1 MKILVTGASGQLG
14 RSIQKSLSR
23 STNSKNSFF
32 FIDSKTADLTVSSEF
47 KKILTTVNPDLVIHT
62 AAKVGGILENLKNSD
77 NILQNNLQIDL
88 NLFKLAID
96 LNISK
101 ILLIGSSCVYPIDS
115 PKPLL
120 EHSLFEGKVEE
131 TNRSYALS
139 KLVSLDLAA
148 NLNHKFSANYKTIIL
163 SNLYGPF
170 DSFSNAKSHIV
181 AAAFNKIAIANSRNL
196 DSVKI
201 LGDGTPKREFT
212 YSIDVSDWIVENI
225 NRISELPQAMN
236 LSSGKEYTIADYY
249 SMVAKS
255 LNYSGSFEFD
265 LEFPNGVMSKLMD
278 STFARDNFDW
288 QPKTDFE
295 TGIRFISKLDL
306 RSLGIDV

>member
-1 MKILVTGASGQLG
+1 
-14 RSIQKSLSR
+14 
-23 STNSKNSFF
+23 
-32 FIDSKTADLTVSSEF
+32 VSSEF

>member
-1 MKILVTGASGQLG
+1 LKILVTGGSGQLG
-14 RSIQKSLSR
+14 RSIQKSVTKLNDSKE
-23 STNSKNSFF
+23 TYFFVNSKN
-32 FIDSKTADLTVSSEF
+32 ADLTESNQVHDLLSTI
-47 KKILTTVNPDLVIHT
+47 KPDLIIHT

-77 NILQNNLQIDL
+77 TILQSNLQIDL
-88 NLFKLAID
+88 NLFKSAVKLG
-96 LNISK
+96 ISK
-101 ILLIGSSCVYPIDS
+101 ILLIGSSCVYPVDS
-115 PKPLL
+115 RRPLL

-139 KLVSLDLAA
+139 KLVNLDLAL
-148 NLNHKFSANYKTIIL
+148 NLNKKFDTNFKTIIL

-170 DSFSNAKSHIV
+170 DSYSSSRSHIV
-181 AAAFNKIAIANSRNL
+181 AAAFNKIAVAKSKNL
-196 DSVKI
+196 DKVKI

-225 NRISELPQAMN
+225 SRITDFPQVMN
-236 LSSGKEYTIADYY
+236 LSSGMEYTIADYY
-249 SMVAKS
+249 LMVAKS

-265 LEFPNGVMSKLMD
+265 LQIPNGVMSKLMD

-288 QPKTDFE
+288 YPKTDFE
-295 TGIRFISKLDL
+295 TGIRFISQLDL